1 MRIGWKHLGTAFVAM
16 AAGGTLIAWLGL
28 IDVRAST
35 GHWRITDWFLH
46 FVMGSSI
53 RTAALG
59 TAVPDLDNPAYLPL
73 AAGHYETAC
82 AGCHGSP
89 ERSRSPVTLGM
100 LPPPPALDDV
110 VRSWTDAQLFEIVK
124 HGVRYTGMPAWPAAN
139 RDDEVWAM
147 VAFLRRY
154 PQLDAES
161 YRALTGDPRAQGD
174 SASDPLVA
182 GCDSCHAPARLQN
195 DSLIPILD
203 GQSEAYL
210 LQSLRAFR
218 RGSRPSGVMQAVV
231 GQLDDESM
239 VLLARFY
246 AERTSPARRDKLV
259 LGLVSNGDAARG
271 IPACMNCHD
280 RGGLNPAYPSLR
292 SLSRNYIRNQLRL
305 FQADLRGGGAYRD
318 LMVRAA
324 KNLTQEDIEALARYY
339 GETPT
344 PLQMD

>member
-1 MRIGWKHLGTAFVAM
+1 
-16 AAGGTLIAWLGL
+16 
-28 IDVRAST
+28 
-35 GHWRITDWFLH
+35 
-46 FVMGSSI
+46 
-53 RTAALG
+53 
-59 TAVPDLDNPAYLPL
+59 
-73 AAGHYETAC
+73 
-82 AGCHGSP
+82 
-89 ERSRSPVTLGM
+89 VTLGM

-110 VRSWTDAQLFEIVK
+110 VGSWTDAQLFEIVK

-154 PQLDAES
+154 PQLDAEG
-161 YRALTGDPRAQGD
+161 YRALTGDPRAQGG
-174 SASDPLVA
+174 SSSDPLVA

-195 DSLIPILD
+195 DSLMPILD

-210 LQSLRAFR
+210 LESLRAFR

-231 GQLDDESM
+231 GQLDDQSM
-239 VLLARFY
+239 VLLARSY
-246 AERTSPARRDKLV
+246 AERGLPKRRDRL
-259 LGLVSNGDAARG
+259 LPELAINGDAARG
-271 IPACMNCHD
+271 IPACLNCHD
-280 RGGLNPAYPSLR
+280 KAGLNPAYPSLR

-344 PLQMD
+344 TSPLRQE